1 MIIKSF
7 NLSDIKKNQSK
18 FFLFYGENDGHKDE
32 VINNCFLESFDG
44 EIIKY
49 DENQILESKSD
60 FYETCLNESLFD
72 NEKIIIVSR
81 VSSKLYDL
89 IVDLSDREINNK
101 KIILKCGVLEK
112 KSKFRQLFEKDKE
125 LVIIAFY
132 QDNNFSLYKIA
143 SEFFKSKRIA
153 ISNENINLIVE
164 KCAGDRGNLKNEMNK
179 ILNYSFTKNKI
190 SRDEILKLINLYED
204 ENYFELID
212 NCLSKNHK
220 IVSKIINGKTFNNNE
235 SIILI
240 RSFLIRLKRLIEL
253 KKLHEELEN
262 SKNVVDNFKP
272 PIFWKDKEIVIK
284 QIESWSAQDIYK
296 LIDEVNALEINYKK
310 NSNLSNNLVF
320 DLILNTSSNS

>member
-7 NLSDIKKNQSK
+7 NLNDIKKNKSK

-49 DENQILESKSD
+49 DENQILESKND

-72 NEKIIIVSR
+72 NKKIIIISR
-81 VSSKLYDL
+81 VSFKLYDL
-89 IVDLSDREINNK
+89 IVDLSEREINNK
-101 KIILKCGVLEK
+101 KIILKCGILEK
-112 KSKFRQLFEKDKE
+112 KSKLRQLFEKDKE
-125 LVIIAFY
+125 LVIVAFY
-132 QDNNFSLYKIA
+132 QDNNLSLYKIA
-143 SEFFKSKRIA
+143 SEFFKSKKIP

-164 KCAGDRGNLKNEMNK
+164 KCSGDRGNLKNEMNK

-190 SRDEILKLINLYED
+190 SKDEILKLINLYED

-220 IVSKIINGKTFNNNE
+220 IVSKIINGKTFNSNE

-296 LIDEVNALEINYKK
+296 LIDKVNALEINYKK

-320 DLILNTSSNS
+320 DLILNTSSSS